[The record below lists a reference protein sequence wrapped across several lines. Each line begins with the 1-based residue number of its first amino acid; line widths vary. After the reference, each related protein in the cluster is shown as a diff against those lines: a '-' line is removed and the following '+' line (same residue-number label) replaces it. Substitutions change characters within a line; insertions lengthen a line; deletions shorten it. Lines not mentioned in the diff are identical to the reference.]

1 MSDKPELPPEA
12 QRMVEAI
19 RRRGERRRRWF
30 AEGEQSLIG
39 YLGQIGVLGWMIVL
53 PTLAGTLLGR
63 WLDTTFDAGI
73 FWTLPLMLLGL
84 ILGCWSGWRWMH
96 RS

>member
-1 MSDKPELPPEA
+1 MNDKPQISPEGE
-12 QRMVEAI
+12 RMVDAV
-19 RRRGERRRRWF
+19 RRRSERHERWSKEGER
-30 AEGEQSLIG
+30 SLAF
-39 YLGQIGVLGWMIVL
+39 YLGQIGVLGWMVVL

-63 WLDTTFDAGI
+63 WLDASLGTGI